1 MSQSDPVP
9 PPLPA
14 GQDHWRR
21 RSSGFWVGGLLIL
34 LGLYFLLR
42 NLGLLD
48 WLSSEIVWPSVLI
61 GIGLY
66 LVVRRLR

>member
-1 MSQSDPVP
+1 MSTDPLP
-9 PPLPA
+9 PPLPSSHA
-14 GQDHWRR
+14 RWPR

-48 WLSSEIVWPSVLI
+48 WLNSEIVWPLILI
-61 GIGLY
+61 GVGLY
-66 LVVRRLR
+66 LVARRLR

>member
-1 MSQSDPVP
+1 MSQPDPLP

-14 GQDHWRR
+14 GHNQWRR
-21 RSSGFWVGGLLIL
+21 RSSGFWVGGLLVL

-42 NLGLLD
+42 NLGLLE
-48 WLSSEIVWPSVLI
+48 WLSSDIVWPLVLI
-61 GIGLY
+61 GVGLY

>member
-1 MSQSDPVP
+1 MSQTDPLP

-14 GQDHWRR
+14 AQQRWRP

-34 LGLYFLLR
+34 LGVYFLLR
-42 NLGLLD
+42 NLGLLE
-48 WLSSEIVWPSVLI
+48 WLNSAIVWPLVLV
-61 GIGLY
+61 GVGLY